1 MSYLT
6 IASTGETYEFVVK
19 TSLLNIIQEKGIGME
34 SPCGGRGTCG
44 KCKIKILKGEINQLT
59 QEETS
64 HLTKEEIKQGI
75 RLACHVK
82 PQGDLTVELLGDKN
96 TKHEILTEG
105 YMPSISINPMI
116 HKEVYKL
123 IKQNFKND
131 LSYEEIIEDVV
142 QQKIESNNIDLLKLL
157 PEAFKQGEFTCVY
170 LGGHIIGIEP
180 GNTVKETYGIAM
192 DIGTTTVVASLV
204 DLIMGEEIA
213 SVSEINPQT
222 EYGLDVLSRIAF
234 VQSNPKGLELLHKGI
249 INCIN
254 GLTLKL
260 CNENSIAASS
270 IYEITIAA
278 NTTMMH
284 LLLGVNTDSIGKA
297 PYTPVFKKAQNISAG
312 SLCIN
317 ISPFGRVYCVPS
329 VSSFIG
335 GDITAGIIVSKLQKA
350 DENILFIDI
359 GTNGEIV
366 ISKAG
371 KLSSCSCAAGPA
383 LEGMNI
389 SCGMRAAE
397 GAIEGIKIHEN
408 KISLKVIGDKT
419 PVGICGSG
427 ILESIS
433 EIARVGLIEKTGR
446 IKKKE
451 SVMESNPGL
460 EDLIIE
466 ENGKRK
472 IHIAM
477 GAKEIY
483 ITQKDIRQVQ
493 LAKGAISSGFYALL
507 NLMEIDMVD
516 LQEVII
522 AGQFG
527 KHLNV
532 DSLIGIG
539 IIPEALRDKIT
550 YVGNSSKSGAVMC
563 LLSQQ
568 VRADIETIAKDV
580 NYFELSTM
588 DGYEKLFT
596 KCLSFS

>member
-1 MSYLT
+1 MSYLN
-6 IASTGETYEFVVK
+6 IASTGEKYEFVSK
-19 TSLLNIIQEKGIGME
+19 TSLLNIIQEKGIRME

-44 KCKIKILKGEINQLT
+44 KCKIRILKGEVNQLT
-59 QEETS
+59 KEEAI
-64 HLTKEEIKQGI
+64 HLTKEEVNRGV
-75 RLACHVK
+75 RLGCYVK
-82 PQGDLTVELLGDKN
+82 PEGDLTVELLQNKN
-96 TKHEILTEG
+96 IKHQILTEG
-105 YMPSISINPMI
+105 YLPSISINPMI
-116 HKEVYKL
+116 HKKVHKL
-123 IKQNFKND
+123 IKENFEND
-131 LSYEEIIEDVV
+131 LSYEEIVEDVV
-142 QQKIESNNIDLLKLL
+142 HQRIETNKVDLLKLL
-157 PEAFKQGEFTCVY
+157 PEAFKQGEFTGVY
-170 LGGHIIGIEP
+170 LGSSVIGIEP
-180 GNTVKETYGIAM
+180 GNTMEKTYGIAI
-192 DIGTTTVVASLV
+192 DIGTTTVVAALV
-204 DLIMGEEIA
+204 DLNVGEEIV

-234 VQSNPKGLELLHKGI
+234 VQSNTKGLSLLHKGI

-254 GLTLKL
+254 SLIRKL
-260 CNENSIAASS
+260 CHENSIDPLN

-284 LLLGVNTDSIGKA
+284 LLLGVNTNSIGKA
-297 PYTPVFKKAQNISAG
+297 PYTPVFKKAQNISAA
-312 SLCIN
+312 SLSIN

-335 GDITAGIIVSKLQKA
+335 GDITAGIVVSKLSQTDK
-350 DENILFIDI
+350 NVLFIDI

-371 KLSSCSCAAGPA
+371 QLSSCSCAAGPA

-389 SCGMRAAE
+389 SCGMRAAD
-397 GAIEGIKIHEN
+397 GAIEGIRIHKD

-419 PVGICGSG
+419 PLGICGSG
-427 ILESIS
+427 ILECIS
-433 EIARVGLIEKTGR
+433 EILRVGLIEKTGR
-446 IKKKE
+446 IKNKE
-451 SVMESNPGL
+451 SVKESNTGL
-460 EDLIIE
+460 EYLIIE
-466 ENGKRK
+466 ENGRRK
-472 IHIAM
+472 IHIAL
-477 GAKEIY
+477 GAEEIY

-507 NLMEIDMVD
+507 NLMQIDMLD
-516 LQEVII
+516 LQEVVI

-532 DSLIGIG
+532 DSLVGIG
-539 IIPEALRDKIT
+539 IIPEALRAKIT

-568 VRADIETIAKDV
+568 VRDDIENIAKNV